1 MPIDR
6 VTRRRFLVGAMA
18 TTLPWLNPALRQGS
32 LSFVR
37 EAHAWVQVAAL
48 ALSAISAFSRGGDG
62 GLGAY
67 LANIKQL
74 SEENIRL
81 TREVLLRVADIQAK
95 LAELPERLR
104 RIFIEVQGYRLAQ
117 QTQTALNLLQAVEES
132 YKVRGK
138 LRDVDRRSC
147 EQILQTCADLTGA
160 RAAAYGIGGTAASC
174 IAVIGAV
181 DARAHWFLGR
191 QADFRRWAAIAYMP
205 WFDAILGESEFSL
218 YRSLIEEGTLLA
230 NMGATTLNGLPAAQR
245 QAMTAQWQ
253 AIIAS
258 EPGSASQEFVLAC
271 GTYGKQT
278 GTKRGKCI
286 ESVCDPRVL
295 SGGDLPVDSPLA
307 RVLQASRM
315 EEQELAALPA
325 PQRDKLAPK
334 AVTAASPALG
344 ETPAL
349 YGHKDFCYC
358 GTYAADPV
366 YTPDRASGLVG
377 TLRSYQDENQMPQL
391 ALDRGWKTATP
402 AQCSVV
408 VNGTDAT
415 EAGQATAVQRQLKSV
430 EDMLGRFDGN
440 ELASYNAQ
448 RALVFTTYKLLDAT
462 RASRNAFSRV
472 AA

>member
-1 MPIDR
+1 MRIER
-6 VTRRRFLVGAMA
+6 VTRRRFVVGAMA
-18 TTLPWLNPALRQGS
+18 ATLPWINPGLRQGR
-32 LSFVR
+32 LSFMR
-37 EAHAWVQVAAL
+37 DAHAWVQVAAL

-81 TREVLLRVADIQAK
+81 TREVLLRVAEIQAK
-95 LAELPERLR
+95 LAELPERMR
-104 RIFIEVQGYRLAQ
+104 RIFVEVQGYQLAQ

-132 YKVRGK
+132 YKQRGK

-147 EQILQTCADLTGA
+147 EQILQTCANLTGA
-160 RAAAYGIGGTAASC
+160 RAAAYGVGGTAASC

-191 QADFRRWAAIAYMP
+191 QADFRRWVAIAYLP
-205 WFDAILGESEFSL
+205 WFDAILGDSEFSL
-218 YRSLIEEGTLLA
+218 YRSLIDEGTLLA
-230 NMGATTLNGLPAAQR
+230 NMGATALNGLPAAQR

-253 AIIAS
+253 AIIANG
-258 EPGSASQEFVLAC
+258 PGSASQEFVLAC

-286 ESVCDPRVL
+286 ESVCDPRMV
-295 SGGDLPVDSPLA
+295 SRDLEINSALG
-307 RVLQASRM
+307 RILEASRM
-315 EEQELAALPA
+315 AEPELAELPPPA
-325 PQRDKLAPK
+325 SNRLAPK
-334 AVTAASPALG
+334 ATMDAAPALG
-344 ETPAL
+344 DASVL
-349 YGHKDFCYC
+349 ARHKDFCYC
-358 GTYAADPV
+358 GSYAADPI

-391 ALDRGWKTATP
+391 ALDRGWKAATP
-402 AQCSVV
+402 AHCGIA
-408 VNGTDAT
+408 VNGGETT
-415 EAGQATAVQRQLKSV
+415 EAGQAAAVQRQFKSV
-430 EDMLGRFDGN
+430 EDALGRFDGN

-462 RASRNAFSRV
+462 RASRNAFAR
-472 AA
+472 AIA